1 MRKIIFDTNAYIRY
15 LNGDTKVLNVLA
27 EAETVFMSIFVLGEL
42 YAGFRGSTKEKQ
54 NREVLNSFLE
64 KPTVSILEATAE
76 TAEVFGEIKDS
87 LKRAGTPLPIN
98 DVWIAAHGIESGS
111 VIISFDAHF
120 KKFPGLRLWDEL

>member
-64 KPTVSILEATAE
+64 KPTVS
-76 TAEVFGEIKDS
+76 F
-87 LKRAGTPLPIN
+87 
-98 DVWIAAHGIESGS
+98 W
-111 VIISFDAHF
+111 
-120 KKFPGLRLWDEL
+120 